1 MKNYILIFCIFILF
15 ILSCENE
22 RKRKLSRELQSW
34 QNKEIIFSPNLQAKI
49 LGKDTIIKIDNNK
62 LKIINYIDTSGCTEC
77 RLELYEWSKKIEE
90 IKGYTIK
97 YGNIVDGENVVDEV
111 LVSYFKEP
119 KSYTTENM
127 CEINSH
133 GGNVIVKKILELC
146 LKNGAELAQPGE
158 FTKRAFLN
166 GRIDLTESEGV
177 MDLINSETELTRKM
191 AINELSG
198 NVSRLITD
206 TREDIISLISNIEV
220 NIDYPEYEDIEVLT
234 NESIL
239 PDIKKF
245 KEKLEEIIKK
255 SEDSKVIKE
264 GIRVGIIGRPNVG
277 KSSLLNSLLEE
288 EKAIVTDVPG
298 TTRDIVE
305 GSLIVSGIPL
315 NIIDTAGIR
324 KTEDTVEKIGVE
336 KSLKIIDTSDLLI
349 YILNNNEEIT
359 EEEKEILEK
368 TKNKKRIIVVNKID
382 LKTKLNKKLL
392 DSYIEISVKENIG
405 IDKIKD
411 EIKRLFNIGEI
422 STNDMTYL
430 SNARS
435 IALLKKSLN
444 NINDAINEIN
454 NNNPIDIV
462 ELSLKESW
470 NNLGEVIGETY
481 TDELLDELF
490 SRFCLGK

>member
-1 MKNYILIFCIFILF
+1 M
-15 ILSCENE
+15 E
-22 RKRKLSRELQSW
+22 
-34 QNKEIIFSPNLQAKI
+34 
-49 LGKDTIIKIDNNK
+49 DTIVAISTSVGEGAISIIRLSGHDALNIASKVFTKDLTKVDSHTIHYGFITSNNEKI
-62 LKIINYIDTSGCTEC
+62 
-77 RLELYEWSKKIEE
+77 
-90 IKGYTIK
+90 
-97 YGNIVDGENVVDEV
+97 DEV
-111 LVSYFKEP
+111 LVSVMKTP
-119 KSYTTENM
+119 KTFTREDIV
-127 CEINSH
+127 EINCH
-133 GGNVIVKKILELC
+133 GGIATTNKVLEVL
-146 LKNGAELAQPGE
+146 LENGARLAEPGE

-166 GRIDLTESEGV
+166 GRIDLLEAEAT
-177 MDLINSETELTRKM
+177 MDLISSKAESARKISINTLTGETSNLIKNLRSELVK
-191 AINELSG
+191 I
-198 NVSRLITD
+198 
-206 TREDIISLISNIEV
+206 ISNIEV

-349 YILNNNEEIT
+349 YILNNNEGIT

>member
-1 MKNYILIFCIFILF
+1 M
-15 ILSCENE
+15 E
-22 RKRKLSRELQSW
+22 
-34 QNKEIIFSPNLQAKI
+34 
-49 LGKDTIIKIDNNK
+49 DTIVAISTSVGEGAISIIRLSGHDALNIASKVFTKDLTKVDSHTIHYGFITSNNEKI
-62 LKIINYIDTSGCTEC
+62 
-77 RLELYEWSKKIEE
+77 
-90 IKGYTIK
+90 
-97 YGNIVDGENVVDEV
+97 DEV
-111 LVSYFKEP
+111 LVSVMKAP
-119 KSYTTENM
+119 KTFTREDIV
-127 CEINSH
+127 EINCH
-133 GGNVIVKKILELC
+133 GGIATTNKVLEVL
-146 LKNGAELAQPGE
+146 LENGARLAEPGE

-166 GRIDLTESEGV
+166 GRIDLLEAEAT
-177 MDLINSETELTRKM
+177 MDLISSKAESARKISINTLTGETSNLIKNLRSELVK
-191 AINELSG
+191 I
-198 NVSRLITD
+198 
-206 TREDIISLISNIEV
+206 ISNIEV

-392 DSYIEISVKENIG
+392 DSYMEISVKENIG

>member
-1 MKNYILIFCIFILF
+1 M
-15 ILSCENE
+15 E
-22 RKRKLSRELQSW
+22 
-34 QNKEIIFSPNLQAKI
+34 
-49 LGKDTIIKIDNNK
+49 DTIVAISTSVGEGAISIIRLSGHDALNIASKVFTKDLTKVDSHTIHYGFITSNNEKI
-62 LKIINYIDTSGCTEC
+62 
-77 RLELYEWSKKIEE
+77 
-90 IKGYTIK
+90 
-97 YGNIVDGENVVDEV
+97 DEV
-111 LVSYFKEP
+111 LVSVMKAP
-119 KSYTTENM
+119 KTFTREDIV
-127 CEINSH
+127 EINCH
-133 GGNVIVKKILELC
+133 GGIATTNKVLEVL
-146 LKNGAELAQPGE
+146 LENGARLAEPGE

-166 GRIDLTESEGV
+166 GRIDLLEAEAT
-177 MDLINSETELTRKM
+177 MDLISSKAESARKISINTLTGETSNLIKNLRSELVK
-191 AINELSG
+191 I
-198 NVSRLITD
+198 
-206 TREDIISLISNIEV
+206 ISNIEV
-220 NIDYPEYEDIEVLT
+220 NIDYPEYDDIEVLT

-422 STNDMTYL
+422 STNNMTYL

>member
-1 MKNYILIFCIFILF
+1 M
-15 ILSCENE
+15 E
-22 RKRKLSRELQSW
+22 
-34 QNKEIIFSPNLQAKI
+34 
-49 LGKDTIIKIDNNK
+49 DTIVAISTSVGEGAISIIRLSGHDALNIASKVFTKDLTKVDSHTIHYGFITSNNEKI
-62 LKIINYIDTSGCTEC
+62 
-77 RLELYEWSKKIEE
+77 
-90 IKGYTIK
+90 
-97 YGNIVDGENVVDEV
+97 DEV
-111 LVSYFKEP
+111 LVSVMKTP
-119 KSYTTENM
+119 KTFTREDIV
-127 CEINSH
+127 EINCH
-133 GGNVIVKKILELC
+133 GGIATTNKVLEVL
-146 LKNGAELAQPGE
+146 LENGARLAEPGE

-166 GRIDLTESEGV
+166 GRIDLLEAEAT
-177 MDLINSETELTRKM
+177 MDLISSKAESARKISINTLTGETSNLIKNLRSELVK
-191 AINELSG
+191 I
-198 NVSRLITD
+198 
-206 TREDIISLISNIEV
+206 ISNIEV

-239 PDIKKF
+239 PD
-245 KEKLEEIIKK
+245 IKK

>member
-1 MKNYILIFCIFILF
+1 M
-15 ILSCENE
+15 E
-22 RKRKLSRELQSW
+22 
-34 QNKEIIFSPNLQAKI
+34 
-49 LGKDTIIKIDNNK
+49 DTIVAISTSVGEGAISIIRLSGHDALNIASKVFTKDLTKVDSHTIHYGFITSNNEKI
-62 LKIINYIDTSGCTEC
+62 
-77 RLELYEWSKKIEE
+77 
-90 IKGYTIK
+90 
-97 YGNIVDGENVVDEV
+97 DEV
-111 LVSYFKEP
+111 LVSVMKAP
-119 KSYTTENM
+119 KTFTREDIV
-127 CEINSH
+127 EINCH
-133 GGNVIVKKILELC
+133 GGIATTNKVLEVL
-146 LKNGAELAQPGE
+146 LENGARLAEPGE

-166 GRIDLTESEGV
+166 GRIDLLEAEAT
-177 MDLINSETELTRKM
+177 MDLISSKAESARKISINTLTGETSNLIKNLRSELVK
-191 AINELSG
+191 I
-198 NVSRLITD
+198 
-206 TREDIISLISNIEV
+206 ISNIEV

-422 STNDMTYL
+422 FTNDMTYL

>member
-1 MKNYILIFCIFILF
+1 M
-15 ILSCENE
+15 E
-22 RKRKLSRELQSW
+22 
-34 QNKEIIFSPNLQAKI
+34 
-49 LGKDTIIKIDNNK
+49 DTIVAISTSVGEGAISIIRLSGHDALNIASKVFTKDLTKVDSHTIHYGFITSNNEKI
-62 LKIINYIDTSGCTEC
+62 
-77 RLELYEWSKKIEE
+77 
-90 IKGYTIK
+90 
-97 YGNIVDGENVVDEV
+97 DEV
-111 LVSYFKEP
+111 LVSVMKAP
-119 KSYTTENM
+119 KTFTREDIV
-127 CEINSH
+127 EINCH
-133 GGNVIVKKILELC
+133 GGIATTNKVLEVL
-146 LKNGAELAQPGE
+146 LENGARLAEPGE

-166 GRIDLTESEGV
+166 GRIDLLEAEAT
-177 MDLINSETELTRKM
+177 MDLISSKAESARKISINTLTGETSNLIKNLRSELVK
-191 AINELSG
+191 I
-198 NVSRLITD
+198 
-206 TREDIISLISNIEV
+206 ISNIEV

-239 PDIKKF
+239 PNIKKF

>member
-1 MKNYILIFCIFILF
+1 M
-15 ILSCENE
+15 E
-22 RKRKLSRELQSW
+22 
-34 QNKEIIFSPNLQAKI
+34 
-49 LGKDTIIKIDNNK
+49 DTIVAISTSVGEGAISIIRLSGHDALNIASKVFTKDLTKVDSHTIHYGFITSNNEKI
-62 LKIINYIDTSGCTEC
+62 
-77 RLELYEWSKKIEE
+77 
-90 IKGYTIK
+90 
-97 YGNIVDGENVVDEV
+97 DEV
-111 LVSYFKEP
+111 LVSVMKAP
-119 KSYTTENM
+119 KTFTREDIV
-127 CEINSH
+127 EINCH
-133 GGNVIVKKILELC
+133 GGIATTNKVLEVL
-146 LKNGAELAQPGE
+146 LENGARLAEPGE

-166 GRIDLTESEGV
+166 GRIDLLEAEAT
-177 MDLINSETELTRKM
+177 MDLISSKAESARKISINTLTGETSNLIKNLRSELVK
-191 AINELSG
+191 I
-198 NVSRLITD
+198 
-206 TREDIISLISNIEV
+206 ISNIEV

-359 EEEKEILEK
+359 EEEKKILEK

-382 LKTKLNKKLL
+382 LKTKLDKNLL

-435 IALLKKSLN
+435 IALLKKTLN

>member
-1 MKNYILIFCIFILF
+1 M
-15 ILSCENE
+15 E
-22 RKRKLSRELQSW
+22 
-34 QNKEIIFSPNLQAKI
+34 
-49 LGKDTIIKIDNNK
+49 DTIVAISTSVGEGAISIIRLSGHDALNIASKVFTKDLTKVDSHTIHYGFITSNNEKI
-62 LKIINYIDTSGCTEC
+62 
-77 RLELYEWSKKIEE
+77 
-90 IKGYTIK
+90 
-97 YGNIVDGENVVDEV
+97 DEV
-111 LVSYFKEP
+111 LVSVMKAP
-119 KSYTTENM
+119 KTFTREDIV
-127 CEINSH
+127 EINCH
-133 GGNVIVKKILELC
+133 GGIATTNKVLEVL
-146 LKNGAELAQPGE
+146 LENGARLAEPGE

-166 GRIDLTESEGV
+166 GRIDLLEAEAT
-177 MDLINSETELTRKM
+177 MDLISSKAESARKISINTLTGETSNLIKNLRSELVK
-191 AINELSG
+191 I
-198 NVSRLITD
+198 
-206 TREDIISLISNIEV
+206 ISNIEV
-220 NIDYPEYEDIEVLT
+220 NIDYPQYEDIEVLT

>member
-1 MKNYILIFCIFILF
+1 MEDTMVAISTSVGEGAISIIRLSGHDALNIASKVFTKDLTKVDSHTIHYGFIT
-15 ILSCENE
+15 SNNE
-22 RKRKLSRELQSW
+22 
-34 QNKEIIFSPNLQAKI
+34 KI
-49 LGKDTIIKIDNNK
+49 
-62 LKIINYIDTSGCTEC
+62 
-77 RLELYEWSKKIEE
+77 
-90 IKGYTIK
+90 
-97 YGNIVDGENVVDEV
+97 DEV
-111 LVSYFKEP
+111 LVSVMKAP
-119 KSYTTENM
+119 KTFTREDIV
-127 CEINSH
+127 EINCH
-133 GGNVIVKKILELC
+133 GGIAITNKVLEVL
-146 LKNGAELAQPGE
+146 LENGARLAEPGE

-166 GRIDLTESEGV
+166 GRIDLLEAEAT
-177 MDLINSETELTRKM
+177 MDLISSKAESARKISINTLTGETSNLIKNLRSELVK
-191 AINELSG
+191 I
-198 NVSRLITD
+198 
-206 TREDIISLISNIEV
+206 ISNIEV

>member
-1 MKNYILIFCIFILF
+1 M
-15 ILSCENE
+15 E
-22 RKRKLSRELQSW
+22 
-34 QNKEIIFSPNLQAKI
+34 
-49 LGKDTIIKIDNNK
+49 DTIVAISTSVGEGAISIIRLSGHDALNIASKVFTKDLTKVDSHTIHYGFITSNNEKI
-62 LKIINYIDTSGCTEC
+62 
-77 RLELYEWSKKIEE
+77 
-90 IKGYTIK
+90 
-97 YGNIVDGENVVDEV
+97 DEV
-111 LVSYFKEP
+111 LVSVMKAP
-119 KSYTTENM
+119 KTFTREDVV
-127 CEINSH
+127 EINCH
-133 GGNVIVKKILELC
+133 GGIATTNKVLEVL
-146 LKNGAELAQPGE
+146 LENGARLAEPGE

-166 GRIDLTESEGV
+166 GRIDLLEAEAT
-177 MDLINSETELTRKM
+177 MDLISSKAESARKISINTLTGETSNLIKNLRSELVK
-191 AINELSG
+191 I
-198 NVSRLITD
+198 
-206 TREDIISLISNIEV
+206 ISNIEV